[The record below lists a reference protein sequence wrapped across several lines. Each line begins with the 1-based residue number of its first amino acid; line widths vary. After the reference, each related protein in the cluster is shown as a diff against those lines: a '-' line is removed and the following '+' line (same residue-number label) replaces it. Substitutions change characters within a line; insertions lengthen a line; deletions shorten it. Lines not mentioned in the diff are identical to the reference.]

1 MKLNGAQ
8 IIIKLLERQGISHI
22 AGIPGGANLP
32 LYDALTES
40 SITHVLTRHEQGAG
54 FLAQGMARVSGQPAV
69 CFASSGPGATNLVT
83 AVADAYMDSIPL
95 IAITGQVATPLIG
108 TDAFQ
113 EIDTFGLM
121 LPITKHNWQVRSVD
135 ELLQVIPE
143 AFRIAMSGRRGPVAI
158 DVPKDVQTQTL
169 EFAQWPEIASA
180 DTLPVASNED
190 IAHMQAML
198 ARAARPLLMVGG
210 GVIQSECHAA
220 LLEFAESQQIPV
232 VTTFMGLGA
241 VPSQHPLM
249 LGMLGMHGARY
260 TNMVLEEC
268 DLLIGAGVR
277 FDDRATGKVS
287 AFCPQAAVIHIDIDA
302 SELGK
307 IKRPTLAI
315 QADIGAT
322 LRAFNST
329 DQPQQRHAWLER
341 IVYLKQHFAPESK
354 HTSLF
359 QPYGLLSFLAENV
372 DSDCNVF
379 TDVGQHQMWTAQVFP
394 FSRPRQWNSSGG
406 LGTMGFGLPAAIG
419 AALAQ
424 PERMAL
430 CISGDGSI
438 MMNLQ
443 ELETAAEHNLNI
455 KVVIMNNKHLGL
467 VRQQQTL
474 FYGGRHYGIN
484 NRRGADFALVAQAMG
499 AVGYDLALASDPAA
513 MLRQALA
520 VEGPCI
526 INVPISEEE
535 MVFPMVPP
543 GAANAEMIV
552 E

>member
-8 IIIKLLERQGISHI
+8 IIIKLLEQQGITHI

-40 SITHVLTRHEQGAG
+40 SITHILTRHEQGAG

-95 IAITGQVATPLIG
+95 IAITGQVATPFIG

-121 LPITKHNWQVRSVD
+121 LPITKHNWQVRSAD

-158 DVPKDVQTQTL
+158 DVPKDVQLQIM
-169 EFAQWPEIASA
+169 EIAHWPEIARA
-180 DTLPVASNED
+180 DAAPLVADKD
-190 IAHMQAML
+190 ITRMQAML
-198 ARAARPLLMVGG
+198 SKAERPLLMIGG
-210 GVIQSECHAA
+210 GIIQSGCHEA
-220 LLEFAESQQIPV
+220 LLAFVERQQIPV

-241 VPSQHPLM
+241 IPSQHPQV

-260 TNMVLEEC
+260 TNMALEEC

-287 AFCPQAAVIHIDIDA
+287 AFCPQASIIHIDIDA

-307 IKRPTLAI
+307 IKNPTLSI

-322 LRAFNST
+322 LRAFNASSKLH
-329 DQPQQRHAWLER
+329 QRSKWLER
-341 IVYLKQHFAPESK
+341 IAYLKQHFAPTQKQESI
-354 HTSLF
+354 F
-359 QPYGLLSFLAENV
+359 QPYGLLSLLAENV
-372 DSDCNVF
+372 DSDCNVL

-394 FSRPRQWNSSGG
+394 FSRPRQWISSGG

-419 AALAQ
+419 GALAQ
-424 PERMAL
+424 PDRLAL

-443 ELETAAEHNLNI
+443 ELETAAEHNLNV
-455 KVVIMNNKHLGL
+455 KVVIMNNRHLGL

-474 FYGGRHYGIN
+474 FYGGRHHGIN
-484 NRRGADFALVAQAMG
+484 NRRGTNFALVAQAMG
-499 AVGYDLALASDPAA
+499 ATGYDLELATDPIA

-520 VEGPCI
+520 EEGPCV